1 MKRIA
6 RLLVVATLCVI
17 SAFAIA
23 GCNKFDTAAPDL
35 NLEPEPMDKAYGEV
49 KTYPKKVFY
58 CLIVGNDS
66 RNGTVD
72 EGKGKHG
79 SDGHQR
85 SDVMM
90 LVRVDPKSHLISLVS
105 IPRDTQSQIDG
116 EVVKI
121 NESYDHGGIKGIVA
135 KIEEYT
141 GVNIKYYFDVNFA
154 EFARLID
161 ALGGV
166 DVNVIAPMTFQ
177 NVISGGNLTIEAGD
191 QHLNGEEALVFA
203 RVRKVFNSGDATR
216 QYNDR
221 NIIISLVNKA
231 ITNPD
236 ELTSYLDDFTSIVHT
251 NMSYEELSFYATDFM
266 DNAKDVKYISASF
279 PIEGDVDPATQLWL
293 AYYNPEAWKEIMD
306 VVKDGGD
313 PNSVYSPPIG

>member
-1 MKRIA
+1 MLAI
-6 RLLVVATLCVI
+6 
-17 SAFAIA
+17 FAIA
-23 GCNKFDTAAPDL
+23 GCNKFNTEAPDL
-35 NLEPEPMDKAYGEV
+35 NLEPEPVDKAYGDV
-49 KTYPKKVFY
+49 KTFSNKVFY

-90 LVRVDPKSHLISLVS
+90 LARVDPKSHLISLIS

-121 NESYDHGGIKGIVA
+121 NESYDRGGIKGIVA
-135 KIEEYT
+135 KVEEYT

-154 EFARLID
+154 EFGKLID

-177 NVISGGNLTIEAGD
+177 NVISGGNISIEAGD

-203 RVRKVFNSGDATR
+203 RVRKIFNSGDATR

-221 NIIISLVNKA
+221 SIIISLVNKA
-231 ITNPD
+231 ITHPE
-236 ELTSYLDDFTSIVHT
+236 ELTGYIDDFMNIVHT
-251 NMSYEELSFYATDFM
+251 NMSYEAMLYYATDFM
-266 DNAKDVKYISASF
+266 DNADDVKYISASF
-279 PIEGDVDPATQLWL
+279 PWEGADDPATGLWL
-293 AYYNPEAWKEIMD
+293 TYYDPAMWKSIMD
-306 VVKDGGD
+306 VFREGGD
-313 PNSVYSPPIG
+313 PNSVYTTPIG